1 MVGRDLIPESNI
13 QVVET
18 VKNWEEAV
26 RLASLPLLKS
36 GNISDEYVDNM
47 IDSVNKNGPYMVL
60 SDYFALMHARPG
72 QGVKKLGM
80 SLLVLKHETDLRG
93 KPVKIFLV
101 LAATDNQSHLE
112 SLQQIMGIFMD
123 DGSYRS
129 ILTGNRPAI
138 VNLFDGLEK

>member
-1 MVGRDLIPESNI
+1 MGRDLIPESNI

-129 ILTGNRPAI
+129 ILTGNRPVI

>member
-1 MVGRDLIPESNI
+1 VGRDLIPESNI

>member
-1 MVGRDLIPESNI
+1 
-13 QVVET
+13 
-18 VKNWEEAV
+18 
-26 RLASLPLLKS
+26 
-36 GNISDEYVDNM
+36 M

>member
-1 MVGRDLIPESNI
+1 MGRDLIPESNI

-80 SLLVLKHETDLRG
+80 SLLVLKHETELRG

>member
-1 MVGRDLIPESNI
+1 M
-13 QVVET
+13 VET

>member
-1 MVGRDLIPESNI
+1 MGRDLIPESNI